1 MAEEKEQAISKRA
14 LWSGNVTFGLV
25 SIPVN
30 LLSVNRPRPISLRML
45 APDGTP
51 LRRRYFCPREERMLT
66 ADEIVRGYELDTDQF
81 VVVSDDELEALA
93 PEKSREI
100 DLRRFV
106 PLEQVDRRYFDRAYM
121 LTPAGDTKKAYL
133 LLAEAM
139 ERNRRAGI
147 ATFILHGKEHL
158 VAILSENGILHA
170 EILHFADEIR
180 TPVQLDLQVPDMAD
194 AAAVEDLAA
203 RILAVRHD
211 GFQKE
216 ALKDPQ
222 SGQLLALVEQKKQT
236 GQDVIDVSE
245 EGFEE
250 QEDPMDEESGAK
262 IIDLME
268 ILKRSLALSDRRT
281 QERPAS
287 RRVKAKGNQAVE
299 APVAED
305 CAALSHKE
313 LYALAQ
319 DKNIPGRSRMSD
331 EELAKALSAVTS

>member
-1 MAEEKEQAISKRA
+1 MAEEKEQDGQKRA

-30 LLSVNRPRPISLRML
+30 LLSANRPRPISLRML

-66 ADEIVRGYELDTDQF
+66 ADEIVRGYEFDTGQF
-81 VVVSDDELEALA
+81 VVVSDEELAALA

-106 PLEQVDRRYFDRAYM
+106 PLEQVDRRYFNRGYL

-139 ERNRRAGI
+139 ERNQRAGI

-158 VAILSENGILHA
+158 VAIMAENGILHA
-170 EILHFADEIR
+170 EILHFSDELR
-180 TPVQLDLQVPDMAD
+180 TPEQLDLQVPDMAD
-194 AAAVEDLAA
+194 ATAVEDLAA

-222 SGQLLALVEQKKQT
+222 SRQLLALVEQKKAD
-236 GQDVIDVSE
+236 G
-245 EGFEE
+245 
-250 QEDPMDEESGAK
+250 
-262 IIDLME
+262 
-268 ILKRSLALSDRRT
+268 KRCDRHF
-281 QERPAS
+281 
-287 RRVKAKGNQAVE
+287 G
-299 APVAED
+299 
-305 CAALSHKE
+305 
-313 LYALAQ
+313 
-319 DKNIPGRSRMSD
+319 
-331 EELAKALSAVTS
+331 